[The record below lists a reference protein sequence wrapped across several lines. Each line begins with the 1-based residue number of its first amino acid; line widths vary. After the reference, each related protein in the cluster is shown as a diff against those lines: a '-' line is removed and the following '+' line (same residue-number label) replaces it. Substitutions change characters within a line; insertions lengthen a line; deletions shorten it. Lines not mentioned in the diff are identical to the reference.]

1 MFQPLLTSE
10 FFCFIFPLLAELARV
25 RRNFVEKVDKV
36 VIKQLL
42 DDLLGDGVLS
52 DGQKDAIL
60 EENNSTADKARCL
73 IDIIKKKGDVASLKM
88 IAHLY
93 ARDSTLHSE
102 LGLSCGPPAQ
112 PAADQQM
119 NIVWSTTLIPTTEA
133 FWMEKV
139 KDGKTYPAD
148 KNSIRNRVALLIT
161 NIKFKGLSDR
171 NGADKDEENMEK
183 LLKALGYQV
192 VKYTNLTGKKID
204 DAVRDFSEHP
214 KLKETDSV
222 VVVIMSHGKLGKV
235 LGCDHDDENPDEF
248 PINNIYKHLDSENCP
263 ALLNKPKIIFIQAC
277 RGENKGSVL
286 LSDGAGVRDDAS
298 QPGPPLCA
306 DNKNIEDDNS
316 RCVHKEKDF
325 TCLLSSTPDTISF
338 RHRVDGSFLIQYIV
352 DVFNTF
358 ACKEHIHDLFL
369 KVTHRFEEHFI
380 EGQMPNMDR
389 VSLTKHFY
397 FFPGL

>member
-1 MFQPLLTSE
+1 M
-10 FFCFIFPLLAELARV
+10 AGELARV
-25 RRNFVEKVDKV
+25 RCEFVDKVSKV

-60 EENNSTADKARCL
+60 EENITTADKARSL
-73 IDIIKKKGDVASLKM
+73 IDIIKKKGDVASWKM

-112 PAADQQM
+112 PAAEQQK
-119 NIVWSTTLIPTTEA
+119 NEVWSTTLIPTTEA

-161 NIKFKGLSDR
+161 NIKFKRESYR

-183 LLKALGYQV
+183 LLKALGYEV
-192 VKYTNLTGKKID
+192 VKYTNLTGKQID
-204 DAVRDFSEHP
+204 DAVREFSEHP

-222 VVVIMSHGKLGKV
+222 VVVIMSHGKLGTV
-235 LGCDHDDENPDEF
+235 LGCDNDAENPDEF
-248 PINNIYKHLDSENCP
+248 PINNIYKHLDSKNCP

-277 RGENKGSVL
+277 RGGNKGSVL

-306 DNKNIEDDNS
+306 DNENIEDDNL
-316 RCVHKEKDF
+316 RFVHKEKDF
-325 TCLLSSTPDTISF
+325 TCLLSTTPDTVSY
-338 RHRVDGSFLIQYIV
+338 RHRMNGSFLIQYIV

-358 ACKEHIHDLFL
+358 ACKEHIQELFL
-369 KVTHRFEEHFI
+369 KVTHRFEKNFI